1 MESVI
6 IPDEIA
12 LRNKVSSCKK
22 SGSGSLHVVSDFDKT
37 LTKQFFNGKEHLSSI
52 ALIRQGNYLSREF
65 VKKSYALF
73 DEYYPYEVSNRL
85 PLKDKIVKMQE
96 WWEKHSN
103 LLIEHGFNTQVIEDI
118 ISKNKLEL
126 RDGSAEFFRSIS
138 EHSIPLLIF
147 SAGLGNIIKGFLS
160 RKNFMTSNVHLIANF
175 FDFDDSGKAV
185 SFRKPL
191 IHTFNKNEIQVTH
204 EPYRKEI
211 SKRKNV
217 ILLGDSIGDIGMAEG
232 IKHDTMIKVGFLNDK
247 VDSNIKIFKEN
258 FDVVI
263 TNDGPM
269 NYVNELLSKI
279 LRQKPNKPQSL

>member
-22 SGSGSLHVVSDFDKT
+22 SGSGSLRVVSDFDKT

-73 DEYYPYEVSNRL
+73 DEYYPYEVSNSI

-126 RDGSAEFFRSIS
+126 RDGSAEFFRSLS

-147 SAGLGNIIKGFLS
+147 SAGLGNLIKGFLS

-185 SFRKPL
+185 SFREPL